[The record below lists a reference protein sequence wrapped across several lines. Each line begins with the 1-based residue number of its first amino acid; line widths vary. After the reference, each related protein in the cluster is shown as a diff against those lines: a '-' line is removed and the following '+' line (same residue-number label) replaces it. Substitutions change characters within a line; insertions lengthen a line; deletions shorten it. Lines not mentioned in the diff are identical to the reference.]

1 MTAPKLRPPTSG
13 WIEDLPEPSSKPTA
27 PLALEGNA
35 PNHLDDIYL
44 EVPRISARARGIYF
58 WMGIFMVIVGLLLLL
73 LLLTDPSPFDPFEDF
88 SIVAPEVLSITI
100 CGWLAAIFVRM
111 DISIPRDLPLR
122 FNCARQR

>member
-13 WIEDLPEPSSKPTA
+13 WIADLPEPSCKPTA

-58 WMGIFMVIVGLLLLL
+58 WMGIVMAIIGVSS
-73 LLLTDPSPFDPFEDF
+73 LLLTDPSSFNLFEDF
-88 SIVAPEVLSITI
+88 FIVASDILFLII
-100 CGWLAAIFVRM
+100 CGCSAAVYVRM
-111 DISIPRDLPLR
+111 DISVPRDLPLR
-122 FNCARQR
+122 FNRARQR